1 MKIVFVT
8 QDDPFYI
15 KTMFD
20 EFLTLCGDRHDVRAV
35 VVCKTMGKTM
45 SKLVPQ
51 LYRFYGP
58 IDFGRM
64 GLRFARNKLLA
75 ATLGRVTGK
84 PFNLEQLFA
93 SRGIDVIRTEN
104 VNGRRLYDRL
114 SAVDFDIIVSVAA
127 PQIFKKRLLGLPV
140 KGCINI
146 HTARL
151 PQYRGMMPNFWVMH
165 NGDKKSAITIHTMD
179 TEIDRGYILL
189 QREFDI
195 DPAESLDELIK
206 RTKRL
211 AASHLLDALEMV
223 ENNEVRPVPPAGV
236 EESYYTFP
244 TREDVRRFR
253 RAGNRL
259 L

>member
-1 MKIVFVT
+1 MKTVFVT

-15 KTMFD
+15 KTMFE
-20 EFLTLCGDRHDVRAV
+20 EFLNLCGDRHEVEAV
-35 VVCKTMGKTM
+35 VVCKTMGKKM
-45 SKLVPQ
+45 STLVPQ
-51 LYRFYGP
+51 LYGFYGP
-58 IDFGRM
+58 IDFARM
-64 GLRFARNKLLA
+64 GFRYASNKLLA
-75 ATLGRVTGK
+75 ATVGK
-84 PFNLEQLFA
+84 ITSRAFNLEQLFA
-93 SRGIDVIRTEN
+93 AGGIEVIRTEN
-104 VNGRRLYDRL
+104 VNGRALYERL
-114 SAVDFDIIVSVAA
+114 SALEFDIIVSVAA
-127 PQIFKKRLLGLPV
+127 PQIFKKRLLRLPA

-179 TEIDRGYILL
+179 ADIDRGIILL

-195 DPAESLDELIK
+195 DRSESLDQLIK

-223 ENNEVRPVPPAGV
+223 ERDEVRPVPPPDV

-244 TREDVRRFR
+244 TRDDVRRFR